1 VTPQRL
7 LRLPQVVDLC
17 GLRSTSIYGQ
27 AKAGLFPPPVRL
39 SKRSSAWPEHE
50 VAALNAARI
59 SGKTDAEIRQLVAR
73 LVAQRERPTA

>member
-1 VTPQRL
+1 
-7 LRLPQVVDLC
+7 
-17 GLRSTSIYGQ
+17 
-27 AKAGLFPPPVRL
+27 VRL